1 VGDAFRK
8 VRTGDALQIP
18 AETFNTFIDAARDFK
33 TRQRSLARDV
43 ASDFSQ
49 TGIVPVRN
57 DSGEDRYRF
66 DVLGICGPVFP
77 PAVSLTSFQ
86 NRVALAGVT
95 PCEVAHLGRFVVLL
109 EPIRAGRIGMACVSG
124 VCVAKVTVEDPTHQ
138 FADVED
144 GNAEN
149 LKSAESGSAF
159 LLWTDD
165 PGGDSDGYDG
175 GYGYGYCGYGYTG
188 GYGYGGPV
196 WAVIRIGNIA
206 PGQQWGSV

>member
-1 VGDAFRK
+1 MGDSFGK
-8 VRTGDALQIP
+8 VRSGDPLRIP
-18 AETFNTFIDAARDFK
+18 AETFNTFIDTARDFK
-33 TRQRSLARDV
+33 SRRQSSTRDPGPDIR
-43 ASDFSQ
+43 Q
-49 TGIVPVRN
+49 TDIIPVRN
-57 DSGEDRYRF
+57 DSGGDRFRF

-77 PAVSLTSFQ
+77 PADSLTSFQ
-86 NRVALAGVT
+86 NRVVLAGTT
-95 PCEVAHLGRFVVLL
+95 PCEIPHLGRFVVLL
-109 EPIRAGRIGMACVSG
+109 EPVRAGRIGMACVSG

-144 GNAEN
+144 GNTEN

-165 PGGDSDGYDG
+165 LGGS
-175 GYGYGYCGYGYTG
+175 GYGYGYCGCGDGYTG